1 MALFNGTNAPTIVV
15 EFDYGNR
22 GLFTLGISPLGG
34 TDVLGGSAALNWQ
47 PITITDVRRI
57 AIRRG
62 KSQENQ
68 AIQPG
73 TCSITVDNFSGN
85 YDPDNAASSFFWYGY
100 STLVRGM
107 AVRVSAVWSSVT
119 YVLFVGE
126 IEDIAT
132 DVSLD
137 PTVTFTAVDQLAG
150 LANVSLSTIIAAY
163 SGDTTAARIGRY
175 LDLAEFPTSQR
186 SLTGARTMQP
196 TTLGS
201 NVLALC
207 EEAAACEYGRFFIDR
222 NGNAKLIP
230 YENLK
235 TTTLQFALSDTR
247 AANTVEYDTIVSTP
261 GSKYLVNNAVL
272 TQYSGHTQSA
282 SNATSILRFGA
293 TTPFAITAP
302 LLLDADAVTMVGYY
316 ANRTALP
323 LTRIDRVEFDAI
335 GLTTQWPGIL
345 ASDLGDRVSVARTTV
360 DARSLSYTNL
370 IESLNHDITPD
381 NWRIGL
387 DLSPSTF

>member
-247 AANTVEYDTIVSTP
+247 ADPNI
-261 GSKYLVNNAVL
+261 
-272 TQYSGHTQSA
+272 
-282 SNATSILRFGA
+282 
-293 TTPFAITAP
+293 
-302 LLLDADAVTMVGYY
+302 
-316 ANRTALP
+316 
-323 LTRIDRVEFDAI
+323 
-335 GLTTQWPGIL
+335 
-345 ASDLGDRVSVARTTV
+345 
-360 DARSLSYTNL
+360 
-370 IESLNHDITPD
+370 
-381 NWRIGL
+381 
-387 DLSPSTF
+387 